1 MQIMA
6 KIIVIS
12 GLTAGVKTT
21 LVNSLARN
29 LKNSKIISFD
39 NYDIDQLPSAPPLNK
54 PLSQTINLYEI
65 QNIISAVNSARY
77 KYDYVL
83 VDYPFGNRHELFN
96 RLIDLTVY
104 IKTPLDILLARQ
116 ILRDFSNED
125 INTVNNYLNA
135 YLKTIRQVLNE
146 NFIVK
151 TADLIL
157 TGETPLSA
165 KVEKVIAAIKLL

>member
-1 MQIMA
+1 MS

-12 GLTAGVKTT
+12 GLTAGGKTT
-21 LVNSLARN
+21 LVNSLARE

-54 PLSQTINLYEI
+54 PLSQTINLYDI

-77 KYDYVL
+77 KYDYIL

-104 IKTPLDILLARQ
+104 IKTPLDILLVRR
-116 ILRDFSNED
+116 ILRDFSNKD
-125 INTVNNYLNA
+125 ISTVNNYLNV
-135 YLKTIRQVLNE
+135 YLKTIRQVLIENE
-146 NFIVK
+146 NFIVD
-151 TADLIL
+151 TADLVL
-157 TGETPLSA
+157 AGEAPLA
-165 KVEKVIAAIKLL
+165 TEIEKVVGTIKSL

>member
-1 MQIMA
+1 MS

-12 GLTAGVKTT
+12 GLTAGGKTT
-21 LVNSLARN
+21 LVNSLARE

-54 PLSQTINLYEI
+54 PLSQTINLYDI

-77 KYDYVL
+77 KYDYIL

-104 IKTPLDILLARQ
+104 IKTPLDILLARR
-116 ILRDFSNED
+116 ILRDFSNKD
-125 INTVNNYLNA
+125 ISTVNNYLNV
-135 YLKTIRQVLNE
+135 YLKTIRQVLIENE
-146 NFIVK
+146 NFIVD
-151 TADLIL
+151 TADLVL
-157 TGETPLSA
+157 AGEAPLA
-165 KVEKVIAAIKLL
+165 TEIEKVVGTIKSF

>member
-1 MQIMA
+1 MS

-12 GLTAGVKTT
+12 GLTAGGKTT
-21 LVNSLARN
+21 LVNSLARE

-54 PLSQTINLYEI
+54 PLSQTINLYDI

-77 KYDYVL
+77 KYDYIL

-104 IKTPLDILLARQ
+104 IKTPLDILLARR
-116 ILRDFSNED
+116 ILRDFSNKD
-125 INTVNNYLNA
+125 ISTVNNYLNV
-135 YLKTIRQVLNE
+135 YLKTIRQVLIENE
-146 NFIVK
+146 NFIVD
-151 TADLIL
+151 TADLVL
-157 TGETPLSA
+157 AGEAPLA
-165 KVEKVIAAIKLL
+165 TEIEKVIGTIKSL

>member
-1 MQIMA
+1 MS

-12 GLTAGVKTT
+12 GLTAGGKTT
-21 LVNSLARN
+21 LVNSLARE

-54 PLSQTINLYEI
+54 PLSQTINLYDI

-77 KYDYVL
+77 KYDYIL

-104 IKTPLDILLARQ
+104 IKTPLDILLARR
-116 ILRDFSNED
+116 ILRDFSNKD
-125 INTVNNYLNA
+125 ISTVNNYLNV
-135 YLKTIRQVLNE
+135 YLKTIRQVLIENE
-146 NFIVK
+146 NFIVD
-151 TADLIL
+151 TADLVL
-157 TGETPLSA
+157 ACEAPLA
-165 KVEKVIAAIKLL
+165 TEIEKVIGTIKSL

>member
-6 KIIVIS
+6 KTIVIS
-12 GLTAGVKTT
+12 DLTAGGKTT

-77 KYDYVL
+77 KYC
-83 VDYPFGNRHELFN
+83 
-96 RLIDLTVY
+96 
-104 IKTPLDILLARQ
+104 
-116 ILRDFSNED
+116 
-125 INTVNNYLNA
+125 
-135 YLKTIRQVLNE
+135 
-146 NFIVK
+146 
-151 TADLIL
+151 
-157 TGETPLSA
+157 
-165 KVEKVIAAIKLL
+165 

>member
-1 MQIMA
+1 MS

-12 GLTAGVKTT
+12 GLTAGGKTT
-21 LVNSLARN
+21 LVNSLARE

-39 NYDIDQLPSAPPLNK
+39 NYDIDQLLSAPPLNK
-54 PLSQTINLYEI
+54 PLSQTINLYDI

-77 KYDYVL
+77 KYDYIL

-104 IKTPLDILLARQ
+104 IKTPLDILLVRR
-116 ILRDFSNED
+116 ILRDFSNKD
-125 INTVNNYLNA
+125 ISTVNNYLNV
-135 YLKTIRQVLNE
+135 YLKTIRQVLIENE
-146 NFIVK
+146 NFIVD

-157 TGETPLSA
+157 AGEAPLA
-165 KVEKVIAAIKLL
+165 TEIEKVIGTIKSL

>member
-1 MQIMA
+1 MS

-12 GLTAGVKTT
+12 GLTAGGKTT
-21 LVNSLARN
+21 LVNSLARE

-54 PLSQTINLYEI
+54 PLSQTINLYDI

-77 KYDYVL
+77 KYDYIL

-104 IKTPLDILLARQ
+104 IKTPLDILLARR
-116 ILRDFSNED
+116 ILRDFSNKD
-125 INTVNNYLNA
+125 ISTVNNYLNV
-135 YLKTIRQVLNE
+135 YLKTIRQVLIENE
-146 NFIVK
+146 NFIVD
-151 TADLIL
+151 TADLVL
-157 TGETPLSA
+157 AGEAPLA
-165 KVEKVIAAIKLL
+165 TEIEKVVGTIKSL